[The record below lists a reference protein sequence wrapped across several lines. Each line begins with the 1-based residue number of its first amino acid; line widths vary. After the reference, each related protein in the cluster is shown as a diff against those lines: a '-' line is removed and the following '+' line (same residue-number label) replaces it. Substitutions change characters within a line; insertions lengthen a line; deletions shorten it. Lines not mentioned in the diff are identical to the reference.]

1 MAEDDFNSKIITA
14 IEENGVWFDTQELPK
29 LQEDYRLHLTC
40 VRNLFEAMVNQNL
53 LTPDPYKKDKKISD
67 VTQIEN
73 LEFTENERNTV
84 LGIRCSDYESIVDFV
99 CNYMKFSTKQLD
111 MEKIRKLLELN
122 NTFTW
127 SNLTENASRPNTRGL
142 ATCVKMLRN
151 GAPPII
157 LSLIKDTTHKS
168 AEAIKEIND
177 GLKALAEYQK
187 ESYKVEV
194 RKNVFGNPSFSMQ
207 TAMASPAA
215 MLAEIKKHF
224 ASSMPKRHF
233 AEPLIQE
240 IIAEEL
246 GADRVERQAK
256 LLAAFQQEKKSSK
269 KEEAVD
275 THEILMEAIRSLG
288 TASEH
293 MALVC
298 RKFISNSEILQSE
311 HNTFKDKMARFFR
324 NLFGLQPPPVI
335 YEVVI
340 VDKKT
345 EAKKRQTIQFSSFI
359 DSLSKRARYYSS
371 FSVKH
376 TPGYTKIAAVPETK
390 ALEFL
395 LGQMADC
402 NRLLNEVAALD
413 EYFKNKAN
421 AVDRT
426 KIKGISMELT
436 AIKNVLVKV
445 NQHRAEYV
453 SYKEEQEQMR
463 KLGIIGES

>member
-1 MAEDDFNSKIITA
+1 MAENDFNSKIIAA
-14 IEENGVWFDTQELPK
+14 IEEKGIWFDTQELPK

-40 VRNLFEAMVNQNL
+40 VRNLFEAMVNKNL
-53 LTPDPYKKDKKISD
+53 LTPDPYKKDKKISEII
-67 VTQIEN
+67 QIEN
-73 LEFTENERNTV
+73 LEFTENERSVT
-84 LGIRCSDYESIVDFV
+84 LGIRFSDYESILDFV

-127 SNLTENASRPNTRGL
+127 SNLTENATRPNTRGL
-142 ATCVKMLRN
+142 AICVKQLRN

-207 TAMASPAA
+207 TAMSSPAA
-215 MLAEIKKHF
+215 MLSEIRKHF

-246 GADRVERQAK
+246 GTDKEERQAK
-256 LLAAFQQEKKSSK
+256 LLAAFVQEKKSAK
-269 KEEAVD
+269 KEETVD
-275 THEILMEAIRSLG
+275 THEILMEAIRTLG
-288 TASEH
+288 SSADQIG
-293 MALVC
+293 LVC
-298 RKFISNSEILQSE
+298 RKFIANSEILQSE

-324 NLFGLQPPPVI
+324 NMLGLQPPPVI
-335 YEVVI
+335 YNVII

-345 EAKKRQTIQFSSFI
+345 EAKKRQTIQFTDFI
-359 DSLSKRARYYSS
+359 DSLSKRARYFSS

-376 TPGYTKIAAVPETK
+376 TPGYTKIASAPEEK

-402 NRLLNEVAALD
+402 NRILNELEALD
-413 EYFKNKAN
+413 DFFKNEAT

-426 KIKGISMELT
+426 KIKGIKMELT
-436 AIKNVLVKV
+436 AIKNVLIKV
-445 NQHRAEYV
+445 NQHRAEYI

-463 KLGIIGES
+463 KLGIIGDA